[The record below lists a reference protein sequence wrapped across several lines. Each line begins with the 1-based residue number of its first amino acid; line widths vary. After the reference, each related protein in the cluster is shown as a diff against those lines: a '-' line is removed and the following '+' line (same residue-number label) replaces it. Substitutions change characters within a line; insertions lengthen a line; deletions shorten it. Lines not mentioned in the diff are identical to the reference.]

1 VDEAE
6 QDVLGPDV
14 VVGEHAGLFL
24 GQHDHPAGSVREP
37 LEHAYLLESSCGVA
51 QDNPTT
57 SLRVPATDTPG
68 IRYERTSSR
77 SPGRKHET
85 EQSDLRAKPARARA
99 IGQVPAMDREASR
112 SEASWPSWA
121 LAEICAG

>member
-37 LEHAYLLESSCGVA
+37 LEHASLLEALSGVA
-51 QDNPTT
+51 RNNPAA
-57 SLRVPATDTPG
+57 SLRVPGEDTRG
-68 IRYERTSSR
+68 IR
-77 SPGRKHET
+77 
-85 EQSDLRAKPARARA
+85 
-99 IGQVPAMDREASR
+99 
-112 SEASWPSWA
+112 
-121 LAEICAG
+121 